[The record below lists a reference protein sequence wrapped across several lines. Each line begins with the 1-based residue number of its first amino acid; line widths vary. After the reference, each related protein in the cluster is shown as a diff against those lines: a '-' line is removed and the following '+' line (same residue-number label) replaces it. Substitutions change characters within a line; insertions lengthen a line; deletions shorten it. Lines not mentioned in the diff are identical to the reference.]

1 MNNPSKME
9 DKEKS
14 IPGLEKCKFVYGM
27 GMQKVWV
34 ESNRLFLNYVAAK
47 YGQSVKASL
56 LAGDIVVT
64 EIDEDIIPKFD
75 TEEAE
80 KEHLAGLKY

>member
-1 MNNPSKME
+1 
-9 DKEKS
+9 
-14 IPGLEKCKFVYGM
+14 M

-47 YGQSVKASL
+47 YRQSVRSSL
-56 LAGDIVVT
+56 LAREIVVT
-64 EIDEDIIPKFD
+64 EVDEDIIPKFD

-80 KEHLAGLKY
+80 QKHLDSLKY